1 MKYQLNKL
9 WFNVKFPNQLF
20 KLEEKSSDFFTI
32 FGGKME
38 VTCLFMK
45 RKRIQERIQ
54 LKETLSLPT
63 QEEADTT
70 GQN

>member
-1 MKYQLNKL
+1 MIQRK
-9 WFNVKFPNQLF
+9 VSEPELF
-20 KLEEKSSDFFTI
+20 KLEEKSNEFFYPI

-38 VTCLFMK
+38 ARCPVMK

-54 LKETLSLPT
+54 LKETLSLPK

-70 GQN
+70 GLN

>member
-9 WFNVKFPNQLF
+9 WYNVKFPNQLF
-20 KLEEKSSDFFTI
+20 KLEEKSNDI
-32 FGGKME
+32 FYN
-38 VTCLFMK
+38 LFMK

-54 LKETLSLPT
+54 LKETLSLPK

-70 GQN
+70 GLN